1 MGETPL
7 NSFFSFS
14 FYGLC
19 ASALLTVTLM
29 SGSAHAGPAQD
40 AAFDDRG
47 SFVRDS
53 WGKCVRTKWD
63 GDEDPCNPTPPPP
76 PPPAPEPVAAP
87 APAPEPV
94 VELEQR
100 TIYFDFD
107 SAKIDSEGVYKLNL
121 LAQLVNESKQISD
134 VRVVGYADQFGTSD
148 YNVKLS
154 ERRVQTVKSY
164 LDERSRLSATAADI
178 KGLGKAP
185 AEAEC
190 AAIAARKEKIACMR
204 KERRVEIEFK
214 YIK

>member
-1 MGETPL
+1 MGETPS
-7 NSFFSFS
+7 NNIFSFS
-14 FYGLC
+14 FYCLC
-19 ASALLTVTLM
+19 ASAILAATLM
-29 SGSAHAGPAQD
+29 NGSAYAASAQD
-40 AAFDDRG
+40 AAFDHRG

-63 GDEDPCNPTPPPP
+63 GSEDPCNPAPPP
-76 PPPAPEPVAAP
+76 PPPAPAPVAAP

-107 SAKIDSEGVYKLNL
+107 STKIDSEGVYKLNL
-121 LAQLVNESKQISD
+121 LAQLVNDSKQISD

-154 ERRVQTVKSY
+154 ERRVQAVKSY

>member
-1 MGETPL
+1 MRHTL
-7 NSFFSFS
+7 SQSFFRFS
-14 FYGLC
+14 FYSLC
-19 ASALLTVTLM
+19 VSAVLALTLL
-29 SGSAHAGPAQD
+29 SNSAHAGPAQD

-63 GDEDPCNPTPPPP
+63 GSEDPCNPTPPP

-87 APAPEPV
+87 EPEPAPV

-107 SAKIDSEGVYKLNL
+107 SAKIDSEGVYKLNMIT
-121 LAQLVNESKQISD
+121 QLINESKQIAD
-134 VRVVGYADQFGTSD
+134 VRVIGYADQFGTSD

-154 ERRVQTVKSY
+154 ERRVQAVKAY

-190 AAIAARKEKIACMR
+190 EAIAARAEKIACMR